1 MSKSLPIL
9 AFDRASV
16 RSYDDNGHMHVETS
30 PVTKATVNPYYGR
43 EIPNSAA
50 LGLDLNKVYYLLRD
64 PLELERAVSTFAN
77 LPILIKH
84 QPTFADNY
92 ASELVMGSTGSNV
105 VWDAP
110 YIKVDLAFWSEKAI
124 AGIESKEQ
132 TELSSSYHYDADMT
146 PGEYEGMRYD
156 GVMRNIRGNHVALV
170 DVGRAGSDVVVQ
182 DRNPFIEGNP
192 MTKQQKLA
200 QARAQAKL
208 AKERKLKLAQDKA
221 KADIKAKLAADGKP
235 EDIDAIINK
244 LAQDAAEAEEE
255 QEAAEKK
262 AAEDAEDEDDLEDD
276 PDNPGQKRKKQPP
289 AKDADPADPK
299 PPEGD
304 DDKPTKAAMDAAIKL
319 AEDRATTNAVQ
330 RVEALYKARE
340 AVKPLVGTVA
350 LDSADQVYKFALDQ
364 SGIDTKGVHAT
375 AYPAMVNMLLTQQ
388 SKPTSGGHVAMDAQS
403 IQQVN
408 TKIPGLGRFKQA

>member
-1 MSKSLPIL
+1 MCKTVAL
-9 AFDRASV
+9 DQASV
-16 RSYDDNGHMHVETS
+16 RSYDANGHLKVEVS
-30 PVTKATVNPYYGR
+30 PVTKAAVNPYYGH
-43 EIPNSAA
+43 EIPNSEA
-50 LGLDLNKVYYLLRD
+50 LGLEPNKVYYLLRD

-84 QPTFADNY
+84 QPTFANEY
-92 ASELVMGSTGSNV
+92 AKHLVMGATGSNV
-105 VWDAP
+105 FWEAP
-110 YIKVDLAFWSEKAI
+110 YIKSDMAFWSEQAI

-200 QARAQAKL
+200 QARALAKL

-262 AAEDAEDEDDLEDD
+262 AAEDAEDDDDPEKKPAEDDDESDDDGKKKPAED
-276 PDNPGQKRKKQPP
+276 
-289 AKDADPADPK
+289 
-299 PPEGD
+299 EGESD

-408 TKIPGLGRFKQA
+408 AKIPGLERFKQV

>member
-50 LGLDLNKVYYLLRD
+50 LGLDPSKVYYLLRD

-77 LPILIKH
+77 LPILIRH

-92 ASELVMGSTGSNV
+92 ASELVIGSTGSNV
-105 VWDAP
+105 IWDAP
-110 YIKVDLAFWSEKAI
+110 YIKVDLAFWSEQAI

-182 DRNPFIEGNP
+182 DRNPFIEVKP

-200 QARAQAKL
+200 AARARAKQAL
-208 AKERKLKLAQDKA
+208 T
-221 KADIKAKLAADGKP
+221 AKLAADAKP
-235 EDIDAIINK
+235 EDIEAILAT
-244 LAQDAAEAEEE
+244 LAQDAADAEAEE
-255 QEAAEKK
+255 K
-262 AAEDAEDEDDLEDD
+262 AAEDEDDPEKKPAGDADD
-276 PDNPGQKRKKQPP
+276 PDDDGKKKP
-289 AKDADPADPK
+289 AED
-299 PPEGD
+299 EGDSD
-304 DDKPTKAAMDAAIKL
+304 DDKPTKAAMDAAIKV

-364 SGIDTKGVHAT
+364 SGISTVGVHAS
-375 AYPAMVNMLLTQQ
+375 AYPAMVSMLLTQQ
-388 SKPTSGGHVAMDAQS
+388 SKPASSHMAMDAQS
-403 IQQVN
+403 VQQVN
-408 TKIPGLGRFKQA
+408 AKILGLGRFKNT

>member
-1 MSKSLPIL
+1 MCKTVAL
-9 AFDRASV
+9 DQASV
-16 RSYDDNGHMHVETS
+16 RSYDANGHLKVEVS
-30 PVTKATVNPYYGR
+30 PVTKAAVNPYYGH
-43 EIPNSAA
+43 EIPNSKA
-50 LGLDLNKVYYLLRD
+50 LGLEPNKVYYLLRD

-84 QPTFADNY
+84 QPTFANEY
-92 ASELVMGSTGSNV
+92 AKHLVMGATGSNV
-105 VWDAP
+105 FWEAP
-110 YIKVDLAFWSEKAI
+110 YIKSDMAFWSEQAI

-146 PGEYEGMRYD
+146 PGAYEGMRYD
-156 GVMRNIRGNHVALV
+156 GVMRNIKGNHVALV
-170 DVGRAGSDVVVQ
+170 DVGRAGSDVVVM
-182 DRNPFIEGNP
+182 DRNPFFTEGNP

-200 QARAQAKL
+200 AARARAKQAL
-208 AKERKLKLAQDKA
+208 T
-221 KADIKAKLAADGKP
+221 AKLAADAKP
-235 EDIDAIINK
+235 EDIDAILVA
-244 LAQDAAEAEEE
+244 LAQDAADAEAEE
-255 QEAAEKK
+255 K
-262 AAEDAEDEDDLEDD
+262 AAEDEDDPEKKPAEDD
-276 PDNPGQKRKKQPP
+276 DESDDDGKKKP
-289 AKDADPADPK
+289 AED
-299 PPEGD
+299 EGEPD

-388 SKPTSGGHVAMDAQS
+388 SKPASGGHVAMDAQS